1 MGTNM
6 GETNLM
12 DGIRHG
18 TLQKLIMLI
27 NESVDSDGRKPHFR
41 HWEGYVHRG
50 REKRGGKGRGEK
62 EEKAINDLLFLPE
75 SKNLLLHRRK
85 YTHT

>member
-41 HWEGYVHRG
+41 HWEGYVHIL
-50 REKRGGKGRGEK
+50 EMTC
-62 EEKAINDLLFLPE
+62 DFV
-75 SKNLLLHRRK
+75 
-85 YTHT
+85 